1 MPSES
6 ILQKKQALVDDL
18 AAKLSGSVAGVLV
31 DYKGISVADDT
42 KLRKQLREAGVTYS
56 VVKNTLLHRAAEKTG
71 LSELDSVLSGSTA
84 IAISE
89 TDYTAAAKILS
100 DYAEKNKGFSIKAGY
115 VDGKV
120 INAKEVADLAN
131 MPSKEVLIAKMLG
144 GFNAPISGFVGVLN
158 ANLRSLV
165 VALNAIAEQKSA

>member
-1 MPSES
+1 MPSE
-6 ILQKKQALVDDL
+6 ITLQKKQALVDEL
-18 AAKLSGSVAGVLV
+18 VAKLSNSVSGVVV

-42 KLRKQLREAGVTYS
+42 VLRRKLREAGASYA

-71 LSELDSVLSGSTA
+71 LSDLDSVLEGTTA

-100 DYAEKNKGFSIKAGY
+100 EYADKNKNFTIKAGY

-120 INAKEVADLAN
+120 IDAKGVGELAA

-144 GFNAPISGFVGVLN
+144 GFNAPVSGFANVLS
-158 ANLRSLV
+158 ANLRGLV
-165 VALNAIAEQKSA
+165 VALNAIAEKQGA